1 MLEVMDKMLR
11 QPAFLETKSEA
22 WLVLVRPLFVL
33 LRKVSQLEVE
43 ETTYKMSLLLNILR
57 LMLTELSDSSLQTV
71 ESGQVKVRS
80 PVMFLLTLSLLL
92 SG

>member
-1 MLEVMDKMLR
+1 MLR

-57 LMLTELSDSSLQTV
+57 LMLTELSDSTLQTV
-71 ESGQVKVRS
+71 ESGQVNVSKS
-80 PVMFLLTLSLLL
+80 WWFCLFLWV
-92 SG
+92 

>member
-1 MLEVMDKMLR
+1 MLR
-11 QPAFLETKSEA
+11 HSAFLETKSEA

-57 LMLTELSDSSLQTV
+57 LILTELSDSTLQTV
-71 ESGQVKVRS
+71 ESGQV
-80 PVMFLLTLSLLL
+80 TEIQT
-92 SG
+92 